1 MPNCSGGGEVD
12 DLPIQTNCETLTQVT
27 NLQDVKN
34 AINNLKSKTTGKY
47 EFAYEI
53 ERKFN
58 NATLAHDFTLNYK
71 EGEALT
77 ATVQVGGHIKGQAH
91 NHPSNG
97 MSIPSIVDIFW
108 LRNCRDAIAPVSAN
122 AYNIVVCYDPL
133 NPTNTDSSI
142 VYSITIENY
151 TVLKSKLDE
160 MLNRPDL
167 VNMSL
172 AEKYDIFKT
181 EFQKSFGAVQ
191 GSTNG
196 MEKKFLET
204 YSSFGISLNKLDKD
218 TNKWEVLSL
227 LNDTV
232 NKTPCE

>member
-1 MPNCSGGGEVD
+1 MWGGSGEID
-12 DLPIQTNCETLTQVT
+12 ELPVQTNCETLTQAT
-27 NLQDVKN
+27 NQQDVKN
-34 AINNLKSKTTGKY
+34 AINNLKSKTTGKK

-58 NATLAHDFTLNYK
+58 NITLAHDFTLNYK
-71 EGEALT
+71 EGESLT

-91 NHPSNG
+91 NHPADG

-108 LRNCRDAIAPVSAN
+108 LRNCRDVIAPVSAK
-122 AYNIVVCYDPL
+122 AYNIVVCYDPS

-142 VYSITIENY
+142 VYSITIDNY

-167 VNMSL
+167 VNKTL
-172 AEKYDIFKT
+172 AEKYDIFKN
-181 EFQKSFGAVQ
+181 EFQKNFGAVQ

-204 YSSFGISLNKLDKD
+204 YNSFGISLNKFNKV
-218 TNKWEVLSL
+218 TNKWEALSL
-227 LNDTV
+227 LNNTV
-232 NKTPCE
+232 NKTPFE